1 MQDKDIVTT
10 EGWNLYGSYRNKQL
24 NVGSRRQ

>member
-10 EGWNLYGSYRNKQL
+10 DGWNSYGSYRMVL
-24 NVGSRRQ
+24 FSVTYSDP